1 MSAQPQGTAAAPPGK
16 GAASSADYGKT
27 ASFLAVGVGLTGVI
41 TYAYFLIA
49 SHVLSKP
56 DYGQITVLWSAV
68 FITIST
74 LYRPIEQLLS
84 RHISERLVKGEPIG
98 QPMRVASTIQL
109 GLSLFFAVVALALR
123 GPIQNGVLEGNE
135 ALYWVFFTSVLF
147 YAASYFARG
156 FLAGEQRFGL
166 FVAMILSE
174 SCFRTIFA
182 VMVAIGVL
190 SGQSAVAIG
199 ITAAPALSL
208 LVVPFAFAR
217 RAQKEKQVAEA
228 VRGAPVAA
236 QSKPGMPGREAGD
249 MPVEAGREAGDMP
262 SDPGRE
268 AEDAPADD
276 FSLTQGG
283 GFAAAVLVIMFSEQ
297 AFLNAGPLIVRGLQ
311 GAAAA
316 GFIFNV
322 LMLARAPLQLFQSV
336 STSILPH
343 LTTLHTSEAEDAE
356 REFHHTVRMVL
367 LGIAAFTALVV
378 VVVLIGGPTAM
389 QIAFSKKFTYDRAG
403 LLLVSVGMGLYLSSV
418 TVNQACIAQ
427 GQVRRAAARWIAC
440 AGLFIGW
447 NFVPLVSD
455 EFRRVEIG
463 FLLAAGVLFS
473 LLYLVYRH
481 PHERAE
487 DVLDPGS
494 TEELELRLRMLDENV

>member
-1 MSAQPQGTAAAPPGK
+1 VSAESQGTAASPQAKSVAG
-16 GAASSADYGKT
+16 SADYGKT

-135 ALYWVFFTSVLF
+135 VLYWVFFTSVLF

-217 RAQKEKQVAEA
+217 RAQRE
-228 VRGAPVAA
+228 
-236 QSKPGMPGREAGD
+236 REAQQSRPGT
-249 MPVEAGREAGDMP
+249 
-262 SDPGRE
+262 PGRE
-268 AEDAPADD
+268 AEDVPADAGREAEEAAPDD
-276 FSLTQGG
+276 FSLSQGG

-343 LTTLHTSEAEDAE
+343 LTTLHHSQNEDAE

-378 VVVLIGGPTAM
+378 VVVLIAGPTAM

-427 GQVRRAAARWIAC
+427 GQVRRAAARWITC
-440 AGLFIGW
+440 AGLFIAW
-447 NFVPLVSD
+447 NFVPLVD
-455 EFRRVEIG
+455 NEFRRVEIG

-473 LLYLVYRH
+473 LLYLVYRR

-487 DVLDPGS
+487 DVLEPGS
-494 TEELELRLRMLDENV
+494 TEELELRVGMLDENV

>member
-1 MSAQPQGTAAAPPGK
+1 MSGADPK
-16 GAASSADYGKT
+16 GGGAGGASSADYGKT

-84 RHISERLVKGEPIG
+84 RHISERREKGQPIG
-98 QPMRVASTIQL
+98 DPMRVASTIQF
-109 GLSLFFAVVALALR
+109 GLSLFFAVAALALR
-123 GPIQNGVLEGNE
+123 GPIQNGLLEGNE
-135 ALYWVFFTSVLF
+135 TLYWVFFSAVLF

-156 FLAGEQRFGL
+156 FLAGSQRFGL
-166 FVAMILSE
+166 FVALILSE
-174 SCFRTIFA
+174 SCFRTVFA
-182 VMVAIGVL
+182 VLVALSIL

-208 LVVPFAFAR
+208 TVVPFAFLR
-217 RAQKEKQVAEA
+217 RAKRQQEA
-228 VRGAPVAA
+228 RD
-236 QSKPGMPGREAGD
+236 PGI
-249 MPVEAGREAGDMP
+249 
-262 SDPGRE
+262 PGRE
-268 AEDAPADD
+268 AEEMPGIDAASSDPGRNLTPPGSDD
-276 FSLTQGG
+276 AEFSLRKGG
-283 GFAAAVLVIMFSEQ
+283 GFAAAVLLIMFSEQ

-322 LMLARAPLQLFQSV
+322 LMIARAPLQLFQAV

-343 LTTLHTSEAEDAE
+343 LTKLHTSGSEEDE
-356 REFHHTVRMVL
+356 REFRRTVRMVL
-367 LGIAAFTALVV
+367 LGLAAFTALAFVFMG
-378 VVVLIGGPTAM
+378 IAGPKAM
-389 QIAFSKKFTYDRAG
+389 QIAFSKKFSYDREG
-403 LLLVSVGMGLYLSSV
+403 LLLVTLGMGLYLSSV
-418 TVNQACIAQ
+418 TVNQACVAQ
-427 GQVRRAAARWIAC
+427 GQVRRAAFRWIAC
-440 AGLFIGW
+440 AALFIAW
-447 NFVPLVSD
+447 NFVPLVGN

-463 FLLAAGVLFS
+463 FMLAAGVLFS
-473 LLYLVYRH
+473 LLYYVYRR

-487 DVLDPGS
+487 DVPEPGS
-494 TEELELRLRMLDENV
+494 PQELEARLAAIEEPL

>member
-1 MSAQPQGTAAAPPGK
+1 MK
-16 GAASSADYGKT
+16 SSSYGKT

-84 RHISERLVKGEPIG
+84 RHISERQEKGQPIG
-98 QPMRVASTIQL
+98 EPMRVAATIQL
-109 GLSLFFAVVALALR
+109 GLSLFFAVAALVLR
-123 GPIQNGVLEGNE
+123 GPIQNDLLEGNE
-135 ALYWVFFTSVLF
+135 TLYWVFFSAVLF

-156 FLAGEQRFGL
+156 FLAGNQRFGL
-166 FVAMILSE
+166 FVALILSE
-174 SCFRTIFA
+174 SCFRTVFA
-182 VMVAIGVL
+182 ALVAVSVL

-208 LVVPFAFAR
+208 MVVPFAFAR
-217 RAQKEKQVAEA
+217 RARHESAKPPRDDVEQAE
-228 VRGAPVAA
+228 
-236 QSKPGMPGREAGD
+236 
-249 MPVEAGREAGDMP
+249 
-262 SDPGRE
+262 
-268 AEDAPADD
+268 
-276 FSLTQGG
+276 FSFRHGT
-283 GFAAAVLVIMFSEQ
+283 GFAGAVLLIMFSEQ

-322 LMLARAPLQLFQSV
+322 LMIARAPLQLFQAV

-343 LTTLHTSEAEDAE
+343 LTKLHTSRTEEGE
-356 REFHHTVRMVL
+356 REFHHTVRTVL
-367 LGIAAFTALVV
+367 LGLAAFTALAFVFMA
-378 VVVLIGGPTAM
+378 LAGPKAM
-389 QIAFSKKFTYDRAG
+389 QIAFSNKFSYDRGG
-403 LLLVSVGMGLYLSSV
+403 LLLVTLGMGLYLSSV
-418 TVNQACIAQ
+418 TVNQACVAQ
-427 GQVRRAAARWIAC
+427 GQVRRAALRWIAC
-440 AGLFIGW
+440 AALFIGW

-473 LLYLVYRH
+473 LLYYVYRR

-487 DVLDPGS
+487 DVPQPGS
-494 TEELELRLRMLDENV
+494 PEELEARLAAVDEPL

>member
-1 MSAQPQGTAAAPPGK
+1 VSAPPQGK

-98 QPMRVASTIQL
+98 QPMRVASTIQF

-190 SGQSAVAIG
+190 GGQSAVAIG

-217 RAQKEKQVAEA
+217 RAQKEKQVAETSA
-228 VRGAPVAA
+228 EANGVATA
-236 QSKPGMPGREAGD
+236 A
-249 MPVEAGREAGDMP
+249 
-262 SDPGRE
+262 PGRE
-268 AEDAPADD
+268 AEEAAPDD

-343 LTTLHTSEAEDAE
+343 LTTLHHSEAADAE

-378 VVVLIGGPTAM
+378 VVVLIAGPTAM

-427 GQVRRAAARWIAC
+427 GQVRRAAARWITC

-487 DVLDPGS
+487 DVPGPGS
-494 TEELELRLRMLDENV
+494 AEEFEVRVGMLDENV